1 MAANVFNTKSR
12 APAPPEIAHDD
23 SSTASLIDVDSPH
36 ISSVSSDYQGE
47 TKTQVEREEHETEE
61 AEREAREKFNQVSDE
76 TGKELRE
83 GKKEAHAKGKEA
95 KHKAREVAHD
105 ANEKAKEAA
114 REIKKDA
121 KIAGQKAKEAG
132 HEMDDRAREAGHDL
146 KENRDNP
153 VVIANALV
161 IGLGSAALGY
171 VITSQLMIDEML
183 TIYQLRCVQE
193 VQGWRAQLASRWY
206 VGWSD
211 WTFRA
216 W

>member
-161 IGLGSAALGY
+161 IGLGSAALGFGAY
-171 VITSQLMIDEML
+171 RKYKAGELNWQVGGMWAGAIGLFALGDYYLSQYLFKNK
-183 TIYQLRCVQE
+183 YPRK
-193 VQGWRAQLASRWY
+193 
-206 VGWSD
+206 
-211 WTFRA
+211 
-216 W
+216 